1 MMADEKSSLLHSG
14 SQRVVFARKLILLT
28 GGNSG
33 IGLQACKVLCSKG
46 HKVITTVRSEEKGQ
60 HCLR

>member
-1 MMADEKSSLLHSG
+1 MADEKSSLLYSG
-14 SQRVVFARKLILLT
+14 SQKFSFAKKLILLT

-33 IGLQACKVLCSKG
+33 LGLEVCKVLCSKG
-46 HKVITTVRSEEKGQ
+46 HKVVATVRTDEKGQ